1 MNRDFSSLVKQILQ
15 TDDCYIHL
23 LEELLVQAGCNARV
37 ELHIT
42 GRGNTIVIREQL
54 DELQN

>member
-15 TDDCYIHL
+15 TNDCYVHL
-23 LEELLVQAGCNARV
+23 LEELLVQSGCNARI

-54 DELQN
+54 NELQN